1 MEALMKK
8 GLILLAAL
16 LFTSSGLYAEPW
28 EKTLTFDLKL
38 TQTAYSDSWTGGEA
52 GNISWVSTLN
62 GIFVK
67 QITETI
73 NNRTTL
79 KLAFGQTHI
88 QDAETKEWDKP
99 EKSTDQIDIENL
111 SRLTFGG
118 YVDPYFAVRLE
129 TQFLDA
135 SVDSIKR
142 YFNPLLLTESVGA
155 SRMFYKRDK
164 DEILSRLGF
173 AVKQTINNIIVDTAA
188 SEKDWNTRTDAGF
201 ESVTDVIYSFSESLG
216 YIGKLTLYKALFFSE
231 KDEVEGTPEEDYWK
245 AVDVNWEN
253 TISAS
258 VIKYV
263 TVSLYVQFLYDK
275 QIEKKG
281 RFKQTLGLGLTY
293 KMF

>member
-1 MEALMKK
+1 MEALMNK
-8 GLILLAAL
+8 GLIFISTLLIL
-16 LFTSSGLYAEPW
+16 SSGLYAEPW

-52 GNISWVSTLN
+52 GNVSWVSTLN

-67 QITETI
+67 QITESI

-79 KLAFGQTHI
+79 KLPFGQTHV
-88 QDAETKEWDKP
+88 QDAETKEWEKP
-99 EKSTDQIDIENL
+99 KKSTDQIDIENL

-142 YFNPLLLTESVGA
+142 YFTPLLLTESVGG
-155 SRMFYKRDK
+155 SRMFYKKDK
-164 DEILSRLGF
+164 NEILSRLGF
-173 AVKQTINNIIVDTAA
+173 AVRHRITNVIVDTAEN
-188 SEKDWNTRTDAGF
+188 EKDWHTGTDAGF
-201 ESVTDVIYSFSESLG
+201 ESVTDVIYNFSESLG
-216 YIGKLTLYKALFFSE
+216 YIGKLTLYKALFFSN

-258 VIKYV
+258 VAKYV

-275 QIEKKG
+275 QVEKKG
-281 RFKQTLGLGLTY
+281 RFKETLGLGLTY

>member
-1 MEALMKK
+1 MKK
-8 GLILLAAL
+8 GLIFISTLLIL
-16 LFTSSGLYAEPW
+16 SSGLYAEPW

-67 QITETI
+67 QITESL

-79 KLAFGQTHI
+79 KLAFGQTHV
-88 QDAETKEWDKP
+88 QDAETKEWEKP
-99 EKSTDQIDIENL
+99 KKSTDQIDIENL

-142 YFNPLLLTESVGA
+142 YFTPLLLTESVGG
-155 SRMFYKRDK
+155 SRMFYKKDK
-164 DEILSRLGF
+164 NEILSRLGF
-173 AVKQTINNIIVDTAA
+173 AVRHRITNVIVDTAEN
-188 SEKDWNTRTDAGF
+188 EKDWHTSTDAGF
-201 ESVTDVIYSFSESLG
+201 ESVTDVIYNFNESLG

-258 VIKYV
+258 VAKYV

-275 QIEKKG
+275 QVEKKG
-281 RFKQTLGLGLTY
+281 RFKETLGLGLTY

>member
-1 MEALMKK
+1 MKK
-8 GLILLAAL
+8 GLLFLSVLLILA
-16 LFTSSGLYAEPW
+16 SDLYAEPW

-52 GNISWVSTLN
+52 GNVSWVSTLN
-62 GIFVK
+62 GIFMK
-67 QITETI
+67 QVTETF

-79 KLAFGQTHI
+79 KLAFGQTHV
-88 QDAETKEWDKP
+88 QDAETKEWEKP

-118 YVDPYFAVRLE
+118 YIDPYFAVRLE

-135 SVDSIKR
+135 SVDSINR
-142 YFNPLLLTESVGA
+142 YFSPMLLTESVGG
-155 SRMFYKRDK
+155 SRMFYKKDK
-164 DEILSRLGF
+164 NQILSRLGF
-173 AVKQTINNIIVDTAA
+173 AVKHTINKVIVDTAV
-188 SEKDWNTRTDAGF
+188 SETDWNTRTDAGF
-201 ESVTDVIYSFSESLG
+201 ESVTDVVYDFSESLG
-216 YIGKLTLYKALFFSE
+216 YIGKLTIYKALLFSE

-258 VIKYV
+258 VAKYV

-281 RFKQTLGLGLTY
+281 RFKETLGLGLTY